1 MAPQPPSTAQVVLE
15 PHGPAAREA
24 LWRAVAAAKEGDPL
38 RAVTVAVPSPYAG
51 LSLRRELGSRSG
63 LVNVRFLSL
72 ARVAELIAAPALA
85 ATGRRPL
92 SPSFAAEAVHAALA
106 ADPGPFERVADHPST
121 ARSLAATFRDLAHA
135 GVTPQQAQALA
146 EAGPRAGS
154 VARLYADVAA
164 RTAGFYDEPELLH
177 TAAEAVAAGSE
188 SLDEHGHIVCWLPA
202 ELGNAEEAFV
212 RALLRGGLASVVLG
226 LTGDGEVDGLRARAL
241 ANRFGASAAP
251 AAPAPPVPLGTRIV
265 SAPDPEDEVR
275 AVARRIAALADA
287 GEPLHGMAV
296 LYRLDEP
303 YARLVP
309 EMLSAAGIAWNGPSP
324 RRLSD
329 SVVARVLLGVLS
341 LGEHDLARDEVA
353 AWMTSGPVRDP
364 ADGKRIPAARWD
376 AVSREAGVVSTAAQW
391 ADRLAR
397 LDTELERKLSDAR
410 SSDDEPEWR
419 VRRLEGDRDVLGR
432 LAAFV
437 ADLAVAVAPPEAHT
451 WAAHAEWA
459 NGLIERYLG
468 GEGRR
473 GDWPDAELEAG
484 RRVVA
489 AVSGLGALDELA
501 GPSGVDTAR
510 FRRALALE
518 LDVAY
523 GRVESFGTGVF
534 VGRLHHAYGMHLGH
548 AFVLGIAEG
557 GFPPRGSE
565 DPLLPDRERLRIA
578 GMHLRREQGIDERRD
593 YLAAL
598 ASARDVTLC
607 FARADPRAQRQRLPA
622 RWMLETARALS
633 GEDIGAE
640 ALRELGPQPWLDVIA
655 SFQAGVERDRVSGS
669 TTEFDLRALGEWS
682 DQGRPL
688 ADHPLA
694 TGTLGAGIDALDARA
709 SRAVTEYD
717 GFVGA
722 GHDLGPG
729 PDRPVSPTALQDWA
743 KCPFSYLLSRVLR
756 VREVPKPEAVETI
769 TALDTGTLV
778 HAILEDFVR
787 EARPRTKPAE
797 PWRAED
803 VVVMR
808 RVIDT
813 RCDEAEARG
822 ITGRRLQWVVARR
835 RITQTALAFLED
847 DTTYRTR
854 FGSLPATDGLEL
866 AFGFGDGPP
875 VEVEV
880 SGGHHVAFRGRIDR
894 LDVTP
899 DGSHAIAFD
908 YKTGYMPEIADD
920 PVAAGTGLQL
930 PVYALAGAQHVDAQ
944 HGSAYYWSTRGEEP
958 AGYDLDEAR
967 RARFVEVVGIIA
979 DGIDGGSFP
988 LNPGVNDWDY
998 KLRRETYSNCFRC
1011 PYDRLCPPDRLA
1023 AFDRKID
1030 DEHLVAFHQL
1040 EESAASHQDE
1050 DDE

>member
-1 MAPQPPSTAQVVLE
+1 MAPQPPPTGDVVLE
-15 PHGPAAREA
+15 PHGPAARDA

-106 ADPGPFERVADHPST
+106 GEPGPFERVADHPST

-135 GVTPQQAQALA
+135 GVTPQQTQALA
-146 EAGPRAGS
+146 DVGPRAGA

-164 RTAGFYDEPELLH
+164 RTADFYDEPELLH
-177 TAAEAVAAGSE
+177 TAAEAVAAGSD
-188 SLDEHGHIVCWLPA
+188 SLDEHGHLVCWLPG
-202 ELGNAEEAFV
+202 ELGNAEEEFV
-212 RALLRGGLASVVLG
+212 RALLQRGRASVVLG
-226 LTGDGEVDGLRARAL
+226 LTGDVEVDGVRSRELGDRL
-241 ANRFGASAAP
+241 CGSVP
-251 AAPAPPVPLGTRIV
+251 STAPAPTVPLGTRIL

-296 LYRLDEP
+296 VYRLDEP

-309 EMLSAAGIAWNGPSP
+309 EVLGAAGIAWNGPSP

-329 SVVARVLLGVLS
+329 SVVARVLLGVLK

-353 AWMTSGPVRDP
+353 GWMTSGPVRDP

-376 AVSREAGVVSTAAQW
+376 AVSREAGVVGSAVQW

-397 LDTELERKLSDAR
+397 LGTELDRQLSDAR
-410 SSDDEPEWR
+410 SSGDEPEWR
-419 VRRLEGDRDVLGR
+419 VRRLEGDREVLGR
-432 LAAFV
+432 LTVFV
-437 ADLAVAVAPPEAHT
+437 ADLALAVEPPDAHT

-534 VGRLHHAYGMHLGH
+534 VGRLHHAYGMHLEH
-548 AFVLGIAEG
+548 AFVLGMAEG

-565 DPLLPDRERLRIA
+565 DPLLPDRERRRIPGMQLRSQ
-578 GMHLRREQGIDERRD
+578 RRIDERRD

-633 GEDIGAE
+633 GDEIGAE
-640 ALRELGPQPWLDVIA
+640 RLRELGPQPWLDVVA
-655 SFQAGVERDRVSGS
+655 SFQAGVEHDGVSGS
-669 TTEFDLRALGEWS
+669 ETELDLRALAEWS
-682 DQGRPL
+682 GQGRPL

-694 TGTLGAGIDALDARA
+694 TGTLGAGIHTLDARA

-729 PDRPVSPTALQDWA
+729 LDRPVSPTALQDWA
-743 KCPFSYLLSRVLR
+743 TCPFSYLLSRVLR

-787 EARPRTKPAE
+787 EARPRTSPDE
-797 PWRAED
+797 PWAADDITLMQRL
-803 VVVMR
+803 
-808 RVIDT
+808 IDT

-822 ITGRRLQWVVARR
+822 ITGRRLQWVVSRR
-835 RITQTALAFLED
+835 RITQTALAFLD
-847 DTTYRTR
+847 ADSAYRAA
-854 FGSLPATDGLEL
+854 FGSLPAADGLEL
-866 AFGFGDGPP
+866 AFGFGDGAP
-875 VEVEV
+875 VEVEI
-880 SGGHHVAFRGRIDR
+880 GGGQHVAFRGRIDR

-899 DGSHAIAFD
+899 DGRHAIAFD
-908 YKTGYMPEIADD
+908 YKTGYMPAIEDD

-930 PVYALAGAQHVDAQ
+930 PVYALAGAQHVGAP
-944 HGSAYYWSTRGEEP
+944 HASAYYWSTRGEAP
-958 AGYDLDEAR
+958 AGYVLDDAKR
-967 RARFVEVVGIIA
+967 SRFVEVVGMIA
-979 DGIDGGSFP
+979 EGIDAGSFP
-988 LNPGVNDWDY
+988 LNPGVNDWDFRA
-998 KLRRETYSNCFRC
+998 KRETYSNCFRC

-1023 AFDRKID
+1023 AFDRKAND
-1030 DEHLVAFHQL
+1030 DQIVAFGKL
-1040 EESAASHQDE
+1040 VDSPDE
-1050 DDE
+1050 PDEA